1 MLNYLI
7 IKDMKKLFLP
17 VIVALSMNVFG
28 QNPISS
34 EKYIDYKPNDSML
47 YASTIYTYNSL
58 QQLTKEIIAY
68 DTSNVDSI
76 ITTYDANDRIISTE
90 SYRNNVLYYSKT
102 WNYDVPNKQIDYYER
117 ALLNTSG
124 TFLDTVWYVIYK
136 GVKNFVD
143 VEKSFSNLLFF
154 METEIEL
161 RNCDSM
167 LINYYDTSSHAP
179 KLVMRVFPYY
189 KNGKP
194 DSVKMVFIP
203 GLFGDVLDTLSAN
216 GIDIT
221 DDIVLTLIT
230 DYDDNKL
237 MTINGK
243 AVITIANPLY
253 PTPPKISIPLPDFI
267 VLENKYDSKDRLI
280 ETKIEMKMEF
290 ILPLFD
296 NQYLGGTKL
305 SKSYDWY
312 NNVFCE
318 VLASSEDGTTW
329 EIESKT
335 YYEYDIEY
343 IFDIELIS
351 LILPNADTVG
361 NTVNIEVILRNK
373 SLTTT
378 SQNITITA
386 SIKEIQGVP
395 ITITEIIPPITAFT
409 EIVYTFSQSYIVP
422 NVEYYGICVFIDS
435 QDTIP
440 ENDTICS
447 PLIKTDKKENSIKNI
462 NGVNISVSQNIP
474 NPASDVALFKYTI
487 PTDGKVQFT
496 VYSISG
502 QVLYI
507 HTEDA
512 KSGEN
517 ALELSVSHLASG
529 MYFYAMEF
537 DGKRIVKKMSVG
549 K

>member
-1 MLNYLI
+1 
-7 IKDMKKLFLP
+7 MKKLFLL
-17 VIVALSMNVFG
+17 IIAALSMNVFG

-34 EKYIDYKPNDSML
+34 EKYIDYTANDSTP
-47 YASTIYTYNSL
+47 YSSTTYTYNS
-58 QQLTKEIIAY
+58 QKQIEKEIITY
-68 DTSNVDSI
+68 DASNVDSI
-76 ITTYDANDRIISTE
+76 ITTYDGNDRVISTE
-90 SYRNNVLYYSKT
+90 SFRNNVLYYSKT

-124 TFLDTVWYVIYK
+124 TFLDTVWHVIYK

-167 LINYYDTSSHAP
+167 LMNYYDTASHTP

-203 GLFGDVLDTLSAN
+203 DLFGDVLDTLSAN

-230 DYDDNKL
+230 DYNGNKL
-237 MTINGK
+237 MSINGK

-253 PTPPKISIPLPDFI
+253 PTPPKISIPLTDFI

-280 ETKIEMKMEF
+280 ETKTEMSVEF
-290 ILPLFD
+290 SLPLFD

-312 NNVFCE
+312 NNVSCE
-318 VLASSEDGTTW
+318 VLMYSEDGTTW
-329 EIESKT
+329 KIESKT
-335 YYEYDIEY
+335 YYEYDIVY
-343 IFDIELIS
+343 IDDIEVVS
-351 LILPNADTVG
+351 MILDANANKVNETTNANVLLRNRG
-361 NTVNIEVILRNK
+361 VSPFSNIE
-373 SLTTT
+373 LTAE
-378 SQNITITA
+378 ITVEDTIYQAYKKTI
-386 SIKEIQGVP
+386 SIAFIPGTEMTVTIPYTVP
-395 ITITEIIPPITAFT
+395 D
-409 EIVYTFSQSYIVP
+409 VYFYK
-422 NVEYYGICVFIDS
+422 ICVYIDS
-435 QDTIP
+435 VDTIP

-447 PLIKTDKKENSIKNI
+447 PLIETDKINSIKNI

-474 NPASDVALFKYTI
+474 NPASDFAMFNYTV

-502 QVLYI
+502 QVLLV

-517 ALELSVSHLASG
+517 CLKLSVSHLASG

-537 DGKRIVKKMSVG
+537 DGKKIVKKMSV
-549 K
+549 KK